1 MITQYAEY
9 YSKLYRIQ
17 NDTKPDRTL
26 RVPEGEPVYEIDL
39 ASRTIKAPVY
49 LSTATDHLAETV
61 FFHCKRRFDNVD
73 LADMCCI
80 IQFVNAE
87 GVSAIYPVPYYDIT
101 TDENGIYFPWMIS
114 GVATAA
120 PGTVKF
126 SVRFFKLDE
135 QKRIVYS
142 LLTKQASSVV
152 HYGMEVSNDIVE
164 AFDKTSKVWDTYY
177 LVEEED
183 KETQTAYNLA
193 ANFVD
198 QTEYLLHQ
206 YFEKFDIK
214 WTPLEGTIP
223 ENPENQ

>member
-1 MITQYAEY
+1 
-9 YSKLYRIQ
+9 
-17 NDTKPDRTL
+17 
-26 RVPEGEPVYEIDL
+26 
-39 ASRTIKAPVY
+39 
-49 LSTATDHLAETV
+49 
-61 FFHCKRRFDNVD
+61 
-73 LADMCCI
+73 
-80 IQFVNAE
+80 
-87 GVSAIYPVPYYDIT
+87 
-101 TDENGIYFPWMIS
+101 MIS

-152 HYGMEVSNDIVE
+152 HYGMKVSNDIVE

-223 ENPENQ
+223 ENPENK